1 MDANQRANSHHDDI
15 KKEQPLFIHPAAEDP
30 SAFLEFDREY
40 VCAINNN
47 SRGKATIEELGLK
60 RDKLLEMRRD
70 RLDVINTLIDYRSEF
85 ANRVAMAPK
94 PGLRDQLAKIDAR
107 LAQYVSDSAQYAAM
121 VRAVLPT
128 TSGFDAE

>member
-47 SRGKATIEELGLK
+47 SRGKATIEELGLN
-60 RDKLLEMRRD
+60 RDNLLEMRRD
-70 RLDVINTLIDYRSEF
+70 RLELINTLIDYRREF
-85 ANRVAMAPK
+85 ANRVAMSPK
-94 PGLRDQLAKIDAR
+94 PGLLDPLAKIDER

-121 VRAVLPT
+121 VRAVLPAASALDST
-128 TSGFDAE
+128 